1 MSLTHL
7 DRSALETAARKTR
20 VEKEER
26 RSI

>member
-7 DRSALETAARKTR
+7 DLSALATAARKTQ